1 MSAESE
7 QGAAGADIAFAVE
20 HLSVS
25 YPTAQG
31 WVQAVRDVSF
41 SVRQGELV
49 GLAGES
55 GSGKSTL
62 VLAATRVLRPPAVT
76 VSGRVSVVGRDVL
89 ALSPRELRALRWRHF
104 SFVPQSAMNA
114 LNPLLTIREAMRD
127 VVRAHQRPYSVQEAD
142 HRAENTFRIVELPVG
157 KLDSY
162 PHQLSGGQRQR
173 AAIALALILDPRLII
188 MDEPTTALD
197 VVAQRQILALIRDLQ
212 RERGFAVLLIS
223 HDLSLLLE
231 IAHEVVVLY
240 AGKVM
245 EMGRARTLVRD
256 AHHPYSR
263 ALIRSFPPLH
273 GARRRQEGIAGSPP
287 NMLNPPPG
295 CPFAPR
301 CRVVIPSVCDRVMP
315 PLIDHE
321 GRFIAC
327 HRYTNE
333 PPEGAMHER
342 ADAAST

>member
-1 MSAESE
+1 
-7 QGAAGADIAFAVE
+7 
-20 HLSVS
+20 
-25 YPTAQG
+25 
-31 WVQAVRDVSF
+31 
-41 SVRQGELV
+41 
-49 GLAGES
+49 
-55 GSGKSTL
+55 
-62 VLAATRVLRPPAVT
+62 
-76 VSGRVSVVGRDVL
+76 
-89 ALSPRELRALRWRHF
+89 
-104 SFVPQSAMNA
+104 
-114 LNPLLTIREAMRD
+114 

-142 HRAENTFRIVELPVG
+142 HRAENAFRIVELPVG

-245 EMGRARTLVRD
+245 EMGRARTLGHD

-301 CRVVIPSVCDRVMP
+301 SRVVIPSVCDRVMP
-315 PLIDHE
+315 P
-321 GRFIAC
+321 
-327 HRYTNE
+327 
-333 PPEGAMHER
+333 
-342 ADAAST
+342 